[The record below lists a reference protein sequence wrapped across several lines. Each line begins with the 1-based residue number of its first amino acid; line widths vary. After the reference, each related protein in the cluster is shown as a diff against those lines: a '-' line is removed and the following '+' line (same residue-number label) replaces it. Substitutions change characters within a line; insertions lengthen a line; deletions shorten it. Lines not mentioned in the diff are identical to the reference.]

1 MRTIAVFLILAAS
14 VFAQG
19 SKIISSDLGGR
30 ELSFLNKA
38 HEHDMVLI
46 YLSELAKTKGSTDA
60 VRALGD
66 LIGTTQTK
74 EHEHLVA
81 LARTKAVSLPGSQP
95 GSISRMQSLLG
106 ALDKSAFDK
115 AWLGEVSGILQASIQ
130 NYTTASSSS
139 DAAIKKYAEPGLD
152 LANRKL
158 DAVKKVAAR

>member
-1 MRTIAVFLILAAS
+1 MRTIAVFLLLAAS

-30 ELSFLNKA
+30 ELTFLNKA
-38 HEHDMVLI
+38 NEHDMVLI

-81 LARTKAVSLPGSQP
+81 LARTKAVSFPPGQP
-95 GSISRMQSLLG
+95 GSISRMQNLLG
-106 ALDKSAFDK
+106 TLEKGAFDR
-115 AWLGEVSGILQASIQ
+115 AWLSEVSGILQASIQ
-130 NYTTASSSS
+130 NYTTGSSSS
-139 DAAIKKYAEPGLD
+139 DSAIKKFAEPGLD